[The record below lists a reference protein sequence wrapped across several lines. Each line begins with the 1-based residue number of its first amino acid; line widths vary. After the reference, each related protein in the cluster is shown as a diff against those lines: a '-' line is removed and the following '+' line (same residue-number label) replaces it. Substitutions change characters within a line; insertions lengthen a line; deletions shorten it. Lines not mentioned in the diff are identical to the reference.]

1 MMTRRMKRY
10 LSLLGI
16 LACPLIAL
24 TSSCS
29 GSDGQTARGKNVVII
44 IIDTL
49 RADHLGLYGYGRET
63 SAGLN
68 AFAEDAIVVE
78 SSLSNAPW
86 TKPSMASMFTSLYPS
101 QHGVVEEET
110 SNRLAESL
118 LTFPEV
124 FAEEGY
130 QVVGFSEN
138 PHISKGRGFAQGFE
152 RLALKPGFQ
161 SDSEW
166 VLSGAKKWMRARA
179 EGSPFLLYLHFL
191 DPHGPYE
198 PKDSSDFLGN
208 LQSQH
213 KLVQAGLVGKL
224 VKDGRLTEELSQADR
239 DYLIALYDAE
249 VREITQDVSRVFA
262 MLKQHGLSDDT
273 IVLLTSDHGE
283 ELFDH
288 GSLKH
293 GYWLFDEALHVP
305 MIWRIPGFEARH
317 VGGSSEQLVRHI
329 DIAPTLF
336 DLLGFDA
343 QTHFQGRSV
352 VPLLRGESMPPVPHV
367 AESSWRGINR
377 QAVREGK
384 WKLIVDELSGG
395 VQLFDLESDPS
406 ETMDLAAEQPD
417 QVSRLRELL
426 FRLTRMPAGVRVEGA
441 RGEVDVEAED
451 ALRAIG
457 YLGEE

>member
-1 MMTRRMKRY
+1 MMARRMKRF
-10 LSLLGI
+10 LSLSGI
-16 LACPLIAL
+16 FAGPLLAL
-24 TSSCS
+24 TTSCS
-29 GSDGQTARGKNVVII
+29 GSGEESLSGKNVVII
-44 IIDTL
+44 VIDTL
-49 RADHLGLYGYGRET
+49 RADHLSLYGYGRET
-63 SAGLN
+63 SAGLS
-68 AFAEDAIVVE
+68 AFAEDSIVVE
-78 SSLSNAPW
+78 SSLANAPW

-110 SNRLAESL
+110 SNRLADSL

-124 FAEEGY
+124 FAEQGY
-130 QVVGFSEN
+130 QVIGFSEN

-152 RLALKPGFQ
+152 RLSLKPGFQ
-161 SDSEW
+161 ADSEW
-166 VLSGAKKWMRARA
+166 VLSGAKKWLRTRE

-198 PKDSSDFLGN
+198 PKNSSDFLGN
-208 LQSQH
+208 LQSEH
-213 KLVQAGLVGKL
+213 KLVKAGLVGKL
-224 VKDGRLTEELSQADR
+224 VKDGRLTEELSQTDR

-249 VREITQDVSRVFA
+249 VREITQDVSQVFA
-262 MLKQHGLSDDT
+262 MLQQHGLSDDT

-305 MIWRIPGFEARH
+305 MIWRIPGLGARH
-317 VGGSSEQLVRHI
+317 VGTAREQLVRHI
-329 DIAPTLF
+329 DVAPTLF
-336 DLLGFDA
+336 ELLGFEA

-352 VPLLRGESMPPVPHV
+352 VPLLRGESMPPVPHL

-377 QAVREGK
+377 QAVRDGG
-384 WKLIVDELSGG
+384 WKLIVDELSGRA
-395 VQLFDLESDPS
+395 QLFDLDSDPS
-406 ETMDLAAEQPD
+406 ETIDLAAEQPD
-417 QVSRLRELL
+417 QVARLRELL
-426 FRLTRMPAGVRVEGA
+426 FHLTRMPSGVRVEGA